1 MYDSE
6 GKAHRPPQPPH
17 YTQGGYPPTSVA
29 LKNPQ
34 PTIGPIL
41 MVRNPSHSQ
50 FFRNHLYSELSEK
63 LVSMVFR
70 GDHVA
75 SVIQRMEES
84 GQHVDFNDVLDR
96 MNVHSSGGSQRGW
109 LG

>member
-50 FFRNHLYSELSEK
+50 FFRNHLYSELIEK

-70 GDHVA
+70 SDHVA
-75 SVIQRMEES
+75 TCKRDSEDGVKWAACR
-84 GQHVDFNDVLDR
+84 F
-96 MNVHSSGGSQRGW
+96 
-109 LG
+109 